1 MVLGQCERDKF
12 VEIQVKDNKNVKM
25 ISSHSYINAKKGQM
39 HLQVIYLSG
48 DLVTEWFWSLKI
60 LSRVYSYQTN
70 T

>member
-12 VEIQVKDNKNVKM
+12 VEMQVQDNKNVKM

-39 HLQVIYLSG
+39 HLQVIYFPG
-48 DLVTEWFWSLKI
+48 DLVTEWFWSLKS
-60 LSRVYSYQTN
+60 LSKVYSFQTN

>member
-12 VEIQVKDNKNVKM
+12 VEMQVQDNKNVKM
-25 ISSHSYINAKKGQM
+25 ISSHSYINATKGQM
-39 HLQVIYLSG
+39 HLQVIYFPG

-60 LSRVYSYQTN
+60 LSRVYSFQTN